1 MTFYLDLEVVERDLD
16 LRRDRRDL
24 DLDEELLEEEVD
36 LDLFLRPFL
45 LLFLRPRLD
54 TDDLE
59 LVRTQNAYQ

>member
-24 DLDEELLEEEVD
+24 DLEEELLDDDDD
-36 LDLFLRPFL
+36 LDLFVRPFL

-59 LVRTQNAYQ
+59 LVRTQKAYK